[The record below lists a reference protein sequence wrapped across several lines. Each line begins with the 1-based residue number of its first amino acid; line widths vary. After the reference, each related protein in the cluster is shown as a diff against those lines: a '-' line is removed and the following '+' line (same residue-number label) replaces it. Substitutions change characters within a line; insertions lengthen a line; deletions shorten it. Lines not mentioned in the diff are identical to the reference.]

1 MSGMPAVTLPSGATM
16 PAFGLGTWR
25 MGNER
30 SRRKQET
37 DAIAHAIDIG
47 YPMIDTAEM
56 YGEGAAEEAIADAL
70 AGRKRDAIYLV
81 SKVYPHNASKLGTV
95 AACERSLKRLKTD
108 RIDLYLLHWRGQH
121 SFADTLEGFERLRRD
136 GKIKDYGVSNFD
148 RDDME
153 EWVALDGGRC
163 GTNQVMYNLARRG
176 IEFDL
181 VPWQRQHRIPVMAYS
196 PLDQGPLL
204 RHATLKAI
212 AERHG
217 ATPAQIALAWL
228 LRQEGMVAIP
238 KSADRSRVSENLGA
252 LKVKLTETDLTDL
265 DRAYPPPKRKT
276 SLAMS

>member
-1 MSGMPAVTLPSGATM
+1 MSDVPSVTLPSGAKM

-25 MGNER
+25 MGNDR

-56 YGEGAAEEAIADAL
+56 YGEGNAEESIAEAL
-70 AGRKRDAIYLV
+70 QGRKRDAIYIV
-81 SKVYPHNASKLGTV
+81 SKVYPHNASKLGTI

-108 RIDLYLLHWRGQH
+108 RLDLYLLHWRGQH
-121 SFADTLEGFERLRRD
+121 PFSETLEGFERLRRD

-153 EWVALDGGRC
+153 EWAALDGGRC

-212 AERHG
+212 AGRHG

-228 LRQEGMVAIP
+228 LQQEGMVAIP
-238 KSADRSRVSENLGA
+238 KSADRSRVSENFGA
-252 LKVKLTETDLTDL
+252 LKVKLDDTDLAEL
-265 DRAYPPPKRKT
+265 DRAFPPPKRKT

>member
-1 MSGMPAVTLPSGATM
+1 MTETPSVTLPSGATM

-56 YGEGAAEEAIADAL
+56 YGEGVAEEAIADAL
-70 AGRKRDAIYLV
+70 VGRKRDAIYLV

-121 SFADTLEGFERLRRD
+121 AFTETLEGFERLRRD

-176 IEFDL
+176 IEYDL
-181 VPWQRQHRIPVMAYS
+181 VPWQRRHRIPVMAYS

-204 RHATLKAI
+204 RHAALKTI
-212 AERHG
+212 AERHN

-238 KSADRSRVSENLGA
+238 KSADRARVAENFGA
-252 LKVKLTETDLTDL
+252 LKVKLTEADLADL
-265 DRAYPPPKRKT
+265 DRAFPPPKRKT

>member
-1 MSGMPAVTLPSGATM
+1 MTDIPSVTLPSGARM

-56 YGEGAAEEAIADAL
+56 YGEGVAEEAIADAL
-70 AGRKRDAIYLV
+70 TGRKRDAVYLV
-81 SKVYPHNASKLGTV
+81 SKVYPHNASRLGTV
-95 AACERSLKRLKTD
+95 AACERSLKRLKTE
-108 RIDLYLLHWRGQH
+108 RLDLYLLHWRGQH
-121 SFADTLEGFERLRRD
+121 TFSETLEGFERLRRD
-136 GKIKDYGVSNFD
+136 GKIAEYGVSNFD

-153 EWVALDGGRC
+153 EWAALDGGRC

-176 IEFDL
+176 IEYDL
-181 VPWQRQHRIPVMAYS
+181 VPWQRQHGIPVMAYS

-204 RHATLKAI
+204 RHPALKAI
-212 AERHG
+212 AQRHG

-238 KSADRSRVSENLGA
+238 KSADRSRVSENFGA
-252 LKVKLTETDLTDL
+252 LKVTLADVDVTEL
-265 DRAYPPPKRKT
+265 DRTFPPPRRKT
-276 SLAMS
+276 SLAMG

>member
-1 MSGMPAVTLPSGATM
+1 MSGAPSVTLPSGATM

-47 YPMIDTAEM
+47 YTMIDTAEM

-70 AGRKRDAIYLV
+70 QGRKRDAIYLV

-121 SFADTLEGFERLRRD
+121 SFSETLEGFERLRRD

-153 EWVALDGGRC
+153 EWAALDGGRC

-204 RHATLKAI
+204 RHAALKTI
-212 AERHG
+212 AERHH

-228 LRQEGMVAIP
+228 LQQDGMVAIP
-238 KSADRSRVSENLGA
+238 KSADRSRVSENFGA
-252 LKVKLTETDLTDL
+252 LKVKLTGADLTDL
-265 DRAYPPPKRKT
+265 DRAFPPPKRKT

>member
-1 MSGMPAVTLPSGATM
+1 MSAIPSVTLPSGATM

-56 YGEGAAEEAIADAL
+56 YGEGVAEEAIADAL
-70 AGRKRDAIYLV
+70 QGRKRDAIYLV

-121 SFADTLEGFERLRRD
+121 SFAETLEGFERLRRD

-153 EWVALDGGRC
+153 EWAALDGGRC

-176 IEFDL
+176 IEYDL
-181 VPWQRQHRIPVMAYS
+181 VPWQRQHRIPIMAYS

-204 RHATLKAI
+204 RHATLKTI

-238 KSADRSRVSENLGA
+238 KSADRARVSENFGA
-252 LKVKLTETDLTDL
+252 LKVKLTEADLADL
-265 DRAYPPPKRKT
+265 DRAFPPPKRKT

>member
-1 MSGMPAVTLPSGATM
+1 MSETPSVTLPSGARM

-25 MGNER
+25 MGNDR

-56 YGEGAAEEAIADAL
+56 YGEGNAEESIGDAL

-81 SKVYPHNASKLGTV
+81 SKVYPHNASKTGTV

-121 SFADTLEGFERLRRD
+121 AFADTLEGFERLLRD

-153 EWVALDGGRC
+153 EWTALDGGRC

-181 VPWQRQHRIPVMAYS
+181 VPWQRQHTIPVMAYS

-212 AERHG
+212 AARHG

-228 LRQEGMVAIP
+228 LRQEAMVAIP
-238 KSADRSRVSENLGA
+238 KSADRARVSENLGA
-252 LKVKLTETDLTDL
+252 LKVKLTDADITEL
-265 DRAYPPPKRKT
+265 DRAFPPPKRKT

>member
-1 MSGMPAVTLPSGATM
+1 MSDIPVVGLPSGAKM

-56 YGEGAAEEAIADAL
+56 YGEGVAEEAIADAL
-70 AGRKRDAIYLV
+70 AGRKRDAVYLV
-81 SKVYPHNASKLGTV
+81 SKVYPHNASKLGTI
-95 AACERSLKRLKTD
+95 AACERSLKRLKTE

-121 SFADTLEGFERLRRD
+121 PFSETLEGFERLRRD

-148 RDDME
+148 RDDMA
-153 EWVALDGGRC
+153 EWAALDGGRC

-181 VPWQRQHRIPVMAYS
+181 VPWQRQHGIPVMAYS

-212 AERHG
+212 AERHS

-238 KSADRSRVSENLGA
+238 KSADRSRVSENFGA
-252 LKVKLTETDLTDL
+252 LKVVLTDADVAEL
-265 DRAYPPPKRKT
+265 DRAFPPPRRKT
-276 SLAMS
+276 SLAMG

>member
-1 MSGMPAVTLPSGATM
+1 MTDFPSVTLPSGARM

-56 YGEGAAEEAIADAL
+56 YGEGVVEEAIADAL
-70 AGRKRDAIYLV
+70 QGRKRDAIYLV
-81 SKVYPHNASKLGTV
+81 SKVYPHNASKLGTM

-121 SFADTLEGFERLRRD
+121 AFSETLEGFERLRRD

-153 EWVALDGGRC
+153 EWAAIDGGRC

-181 VPWQRQHRIPVMAYS
+181 VPWQRQHKIPVMAYS

-212 AERHG
+212 AERHS

-252 LKVKLTETDLTDL
+252 LKVKLTDADITEL
-265 DRAYPPPKRKT
+265 DRAFPPPKRKT

>member
-1 MSGMPAVTLPSGATM
+1 MIDIPSVTLPSGAKM

-30 SRRKQET
+30 GRRKQET

-70 AGRKRDAIYLV
+70 VGRRRDAVYLV
-81 SKVYPHNASKLGTV
+81 SKVYPHNASRPGTI
-95 AACERSLKRLKTD
+95 AACERSLKRLKTE

-121 SFADTLEGFERLRRD
+121 SLSETLEGFERLRED
-136 GKIKDYGVSNFD
+136 GKIAEYGVSNFD

-153 EWVALDGGRC
+153 EWTALDGGRC

-181 VPWQRQHRIPVMAYS
+181 IPWQRQNGIPVMAYS

-204 RHATLKAI
+204 RHPTLKAI
-212 AERHG
+212 AGRHG

-228 LRQEGMVAIP
+228 LGQEGMVAIP
-238 KSADRSRVSENLGA
+238 KSADRSRVSENFGA
-252 LKVKLTETDLTDL
+252 LKVKLTDADVAEL
-265 DRAYPPPKRKT
+265 DRAFPPPKRKT
-276 SLAMS
+276 SLSMS

>member
-1 MSGMPAVTLPSGATM
+1 MSDVPSVTLPSGAKM

-56 YGEGAAEEAIADAL
+56 YGEGLAEEAIADAL

-81 SKVYPHNASKLGTV
+81 SKVYPHNASKLGTI
-95 AACERSLKRLKTD
+95 AACEHSLKRLKTD
-108 RIDLYLLHWRGQH
+108 RIELYLLHWRGQH
-121 SFADTLEGFERLRRD
+121 PFSETIEGFERLRRD

-153 EWVALDGGRC
+153 EWAALDGGRC

-181 VPWQRQHRIPVMAYS
+181 VPWQRQHGIPVMAYS

-204 RHATLKAI
+204 RHAALKTI

-228 LRQEGMVAIP
+228 LQQEGMVAIP

-252 LKVKLTETDLTDL
+252 LKVKLTDADLTDL
-265 DRAYPPPKRKT
+265 DRAFPPPRRKT
-276 SLAMS
+276 SLAMG

>member
-1 MSGMPAVTLPSGATM
+1 MSDIPGVTLPSGATM

-25 MGNER
+25 MGNDR

-56 YGEGAAEEAIADAL
+56 YGEGTAEESIADAM

-81 SKVYPHNASKLGTV
+81 SKVYPHNASKMGTV

-153 EWVALDGGRC
+153 EWVELDGGRC

-181 VPWQRQHRIPVMAYS
+181 VPWQRQHKIPVMAYS

-204 RHATLKAI
+204 RHATLKTI
-212 AERHG
+212 ADRHG

-228 LRQEGMVAIP
+228 LRQDGMVAIP
-238 KSADRSRVSENLGA
+238 KSADRARVTENLGA
-252 LKVKLTETDLTDL
+252 VKVKLTDADITDL
-265 DRAYPPPKRKT
+265 DRAFPPPKRKT